1 MERHHQQTDPGLPA
15 NFDATMA
22 WSATITKRTCQA
34 YRKGSSSSK
43 VAAIVSGGR
52 HNETAATRLRGPA
65 RLSLLSVSNQRCYA
79 ARHGYT
85 YHRLTHNF
93 LHASECI
100 ACREA
105 AERAGR
111 KKAQG
116 KKPLNGM
123 WNKQFH
129 LKYALDAAPMGT
141 WVLWVDGDVLF
152 TNPDMRVENILR
164 RARRDTARHP
174 AAAES
179 EDGLEKPR
187 WPQQPESSGS
197 THQCDVVLQSHLN
210 AGVIALRKTCWA
222 MRFLDYWIAHRDW
235 CAYPPL
241 RDNGP
246 MILALA
252 AAMRG
257 QIREEM
263 SSPPYVPVTPRFDAD
278 PRGVCTESFN
288 LSGLAYTGSRV
299 CVTRGGFENRT
310 SESTHDG
317 RGFNSP
323 WQPGDLL
330 AHFLGSVY
338 GEVRSCFG
346 RFVGVAA
353 ALDKSCA
360 CAPSALPCG
369 NSALQGLVN
378 CHPQATWRSW
388 APPHARFAK
397 GYSAY

>member
-52 HNETAATRLRGPA
+52 HNETVATRLRGPA

-141 WVLWVDGDVLF
+141 WVLWVEA
-152 TNPDMRVENILR
+152 MSCLR
-164 RARRDTARHP
+164 IR
-174 AAAES
+174 
-179 EDGLEKPR
+179 
-187 WPQQPESSGS
+187 
-197 THQCDVVLQSHLN
+197 
-210 AGVIALRKTCWA
+210 TC
-222 MRFLDYWIAHRDW
+222 
-235 CAYPPL
+235 
-241 RDNGP
+241 
-246 MILALA
+246 
-252 AAMRG
+252 
-257 QIREEM
+257 
-263 SSPPYVPVTPRFDAD
+263 
-278 PRGVCTESFN
+278 
-288 LSGLAYTGSRV
+288 GSRIFSGEHV
-299 CVTRGGFENRT
+299 VTR
-310 SESTHDG
+310 HAIQLPP
-317 RGFNSP
+317 SP
-323 WQPGDLL
+323 RMG
-330 AHFLGSVY
+330 
-338 GEVRSCFG
+338 
-346 RFVGVAA
+346 
-353 ALDKSCA
+353 
-360 CAPSALPCG
+360 
-369 NSALQGLVN
+369 
-378 CHPQATWRSW
+378 WRSRGGHNSLNHQDLRTN
-388 APPHARFAK
+388 ATLCCSHT
-397 GYSAY
+397 